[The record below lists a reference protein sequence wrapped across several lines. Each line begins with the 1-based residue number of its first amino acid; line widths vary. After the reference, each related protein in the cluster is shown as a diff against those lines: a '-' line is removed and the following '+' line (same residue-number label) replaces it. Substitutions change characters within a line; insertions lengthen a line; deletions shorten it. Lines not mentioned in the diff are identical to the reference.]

1 MHPSAQDIVTVRV
14 AADQRGCSRDCEALE
29 TDSAARTT
37 PKDLFTNACSHRLA
51 EANGD
56 FRSLSFHGTKE
67 SLEHSPSGSALPSAL
82 AGQPVKAQVRSN
94 FRCRQRRRLPPPC
107 RIDQTMR
114 TDAALLL
121 HQNSE
126 AFIPGEARRMQ
137 ER

>member
-82 AGQPVKAQVRSN
+82 AGQLGLSCGGVARPK
-94 FRCRQRRRLPPPC
+94 CRWV
-107 RIDQTMR
+107 
-114 TDAALLL
+114 
-121 HQNSE
+121 
-126 AFIPGEARRMQ
+126 
-137 ER
+137 